1 MAEPASLN
9 RRLLLITAG
18 MLVVAF
24 AGTILALD
32 YVFRRSAEEGAREL
46 LEIQVYALIGAAI
59 PDAGGLLSIPEFQL
73 EPRLRQPGSGLYAE
87 IRDGGGALLWR
98 SPSAV
103 GLDLGGGLALTAG
116 EQYFGRRQLDPFAEA
131 LVIGLGISWE
141 LGPDLSPAFTVF
153 AAEDLEG
160 YRRQLATFRRQ
171 LTGWFAGVMLLLLG
185 AHWLVLRAGLAP
197 LRRMEREIGAIAD
210 GASESLG
217 ERYPRELAGV
227 AAGFNALLGA
237 ERRRMQR
244 HRDSLADLAHS
255 LKTPLAVLRTETAAA
270 APDRATLE
278 GQLLRMQAVID
289 DQLRRA
295 AASGPRPLGTKPVAV
310 LPVAR
315 EIAASLARLH
325 AARTIDCRLQVPAA
339 LEYPLEP
346 GDLYELL
353 GNLLENAWKWARG
366 TVTLAAATGAGGELK
381 LSVADDGPGIPATE
395 RQRVLARGVRADQRG
410 GQPGQG
416 IGLAVV
422 DEIVRLYGGEL
433 AIDEAPGGGARVVV
447 RLPGRQPASA
457 ASQP

>member
-1 MAEPASLN
+1 
-9 RRLLLITAG
+9 

-46 LEIQVYALIGAAI
+46 LEFQVYALIGAAI
-59 PDAGGLLSIPEFQL
+59 PDPRGLLVIPEFQL

-87 IRDGGGALLWR
+87 IRDGRGELLWR

-103 GLDLGGGLALTAG
+103 GLDLGDDVLLSVG
-116 EQYFGRRQLDPFAEA
+116 EQYFSRRQLDPALEA
-131 LVIGLGISWE
+131 LVVALGISWE
-141 LGPDLSPAFTVF
+141 MGPDLSPVFNVF

-185 AHWLVLRAGLAP
+185 AHWLMLRAGLAP
-197 LRRMEREIGAIAD
+197 LRRMEHEIRAIGN

-237 ERRRMQR
+237 ERRRMQH

-278 GQLLRMQAVID
+278 SQLLRMQAVID

-295 AASGPRPLGTKPVAV
+295 AATGPRPLGTRPVAI

-325 AARTIDCRLQVPAA
+325 AARAIDCRLHVPAE

-366 TVTLAAATGAGGELK
+366 TVTLAAATGANGALE
-381 LSVADDGPGIPATE
+381 LSVADDGPGIPAAE

-410 GQPGQG
+410 GQTGQG

-422 DEIVRLYGGEL
+422 DEIVRLYAGEL
-433 AIDEAPGGGARVVV
+433 EIGEAPGGGARVVV
-447 RLPGRQPASA
+447 RLPGR
-457 ASQP
+457 